1 MLNFVHFVH
10 PSQLLVSLR
19 MMICSPLHKT
29 SGGTQ
34 APSASGTR
42 PSQALQLGTR
52 SRHEQTSSNSYAVPG
67 TAQRP
72 TSQIPGVQSEG
83 SSHTS
88 CTLNNTANDL
98 SELAQATTPT
108 DSISLMELPISK
120 GVQQKRVA
128 SEALSSLE
136 LSPRCK
142 KALKVFV
149 KNVTDQTGIS
159 PKQLLEFIE
168 LDFPE
173 MLVVVRAGQLQSSEQ
188 MEANDISDM
197 EKLLTLKDFDSGLW
211 NCLAACLL
219 SPNLTAYVADTQ
231 RQIMDFIQ
239 GYPDL
244 FKLPTEIF
252 EDVELKATLAKMV
265 TQHLSNIHGQIKLA
279 LVNSVLKGTNIR
291 DTLAPLVNNGME
303 VDSSHWTRLAFL
315 FHGQLE
321 KELNIDIT
329 QLLEELDHGL
339 TNDDHSS
346 QEVDED
352 EDSRVDGENNDHDS
366 VNGNDTY
373 DGDLDA
379 KGIPDDNF
387 NENET
392 ILDLDSEIHWTKQH
406 FWKYVDHNLKKTY
419 ILQVNL
425 QDYPTSGHHKTKTI
439 WMGAISL
446 PAWQETI
453 QKELIW

>member
-1 MLNFVHFVH
+1 
-10 PSQLLVSLR
+10 
-19 MMICSPLHKT
+19 
-29 SGGTQ
+29 
-34 APSASGTR
+34 
-42 PSQALQLGTR
+42 
-52 SRHEQTSSNSYAVPG
+52 
-67 TAQRP
+67 
-72 TSQIPGVQSEG
+72 
-83 SSHTS
+83 
-88 CTLNNTANDL
+88 
-98 SELAQATTPT
+98 
-108 DSISLMELPISK
+108 MELPISK

-136 LSPRCK
+136 LSPRHK
-142 KALKVFV
+142 KALKVFA
-149 KNVTDQTGIS
+149 KNVADQTGIS
-159 PKQLLEFIE
+159 PKQLLEFVK

-188 MEANDISDM
+188 MEANSISDM
-197 EKLLTLKDFDSGLW
+197 EKLLMLKDFDSGLW

-265 TQHLSNIHGQIKLA
+265 TWHLSN
-279 LVNSVLKGTNIR
+279 LVNSVLKGTSIR

-315 FHGQLE
+315 DYDKIPLKKIFSPQLLTYIPDKFHGQLE

-329 QLLEELDHGL
+329 QLSEELDHGL
-339 TNDDHSS
+339 TNDDHSG

-352 EDSRVDGENNDHDS
+352 KDIRVDGENNDHDN

-373 DGDLDA
+373 GGDLDA
-379 KGIPDDNF
+379 KGIPDDDF
-387 NENET
+387 DENES
-392 ILDLDSEIHWTKQH
+392 ILDLYSEIHWTKQH
-406 FWKYVDHNLKKTY
+406 FWKYIDHNLKKTY

-425 QDYPTSGHHKTKTI
+425 QDYPASGCCKTKTI
-439 WMGAISL
+439 QMGAISL

-453 QKELIW
+453 QKELI